1 MPQLVG
7 RDEELAAVLRV
18 LDAPELLPG
27 VAVLSGEAGIGK
39 TALWLAGIDAAAA
52 AGYRVMSARPSEAE
66 TTFSFAGLT
75 DLLGNTA
82 ADVLPELPP
91 IADFVPGYEAIN
103 WWGIAAPKATARD
116 VIDKLNRE
124 INAAF
129 ADPKIKARLF
139 DLGGPPLAG
148 SPSDFGKLIADE
160 TEKWSKV
167 IREANIKL

>member
-66 TTFSFAGLT
+66 TTFSFAG
-75 DLLGNTA
+75 
-82 ADVLPELPP
+82 
-91 IADFVPGYEAIN
+91 
-103 WWGIAAPKATARD
+103 
-116 VIDKLNRE
+116 
-124 INAAF
+124 
-129 ADPKIKARLF
+129 
-139 DLGGPPLAG
+139 
-148 SPSDFGKLIADE
+148 
-160 TEKWSKV
+160 
-167 IREANIKL
+167 